1 MKAFQHGFVTGK
13 FYPPHNGHV
22 YLARAAARQC
32 ERVTVVLLGSHAE
45 SIHPER
51 RAPWLAE
58 SLGEQPDV
66 TVAWAWDDLPVD
78 YADPAIWQAHV
89 DLMRRAIADAGH
101 TAAVDV
107 VYSSEAYGHE
117 LAERL
122 GARHVCL
129 DPARSLHA
137 ISGTAVRADPV
148 ACWELLP
155 APVREGLALRVVGVG
170 AESTGTTT
178 VCRDLTA
185 ALRTRGGAWAR
196 TQWVPEFGREYS
208 ADRLALARAYD
219 RDARPEHL
227 AWAEPDFVTIAEAQ
241 SALEARA
248 AREGGPVL
256 VCDTDALA
264 TTVWHERY
272 RGCPSAAVEAIAGAM
287 PPRAL
292 YLLTDH
298 EGVPFED
305 DGLRDGEPLRP
316 WMTDRFRDVL
326 AASGVPWVVL
336 RGPRAGR
343 LEQAL
348 AAVDARI
355 ARGWGFTA
363 PLPEA
368 NKP

>member
-1 MKAFQHGFVTGK
+1 MKPFQHGFVTGK

-32 ERVTVVLLGSHAE
+32 ERVTVALLASHAE
-45 SIHPER
+45 SIDPAL
-51 RAPWLAE
+51 RAAWLAE
-58 SLGEQPDV
+58 SLADAPNVRV
-66 TVAWAWDDLPVD
+66 TWAWDDLPVD

-89 DLMRRAIADAGH
+89 DLMRRAIHDARGD
-101 TAAVDV
+101 TAVDV

-129 DPARSLHA
+129 DPARSLNA

-148 ACWELLP
+148 GSWELLP
-155 APVREGLALRVVGVG
+155 PPVRAGLALRVVGIG

-178 VCRDLTA
+178 VCRDLA
-185 ALRTRGGAWAR
+185 GALRLRGGAWAR

-208 ADRLALARAYD
+208 ADLLARTRAFD
-219 RDARPEHL
+219 RTAQPEDL
-227 AWAEPDFVTIAEAQ
+227 VWDEPDFVIIAATQ
-241 SALEARA
+241 TALEATA
-248 AREGGPVL
+248 ARDGGPVL

-272 RGCPSAAVEAIAGAM
+272 RGRRSDAVEQIAASM

-305 DGLRDGEPLRP
+305 DGLRDGEHLRQG
-316 WMTDRFRDVL
+316 MTARFREVIVT
-326 AASGVPWVVL
+326 SGVPWVL
-336 RGPRAGR
+336 LQGSRAAR

-348 AAVDARI
+348 AAVDVLLE
-355 ARGWGFTA
+355 RGWGFTP